1 MNLVKFETRD
11 ADAYVNPDQIAAIQD
26 YDGGPRILLA
36 GGHYINAKENLADIF
51 DKLAKTGSVVYEKV
65 EPAVRSLKD
74 FEPGSLVRIGDNI
87 WNILNHNKEDGTTE
101 MVSYTK
107 ASEMPFGETAEYRS
121 SNVRSYCEN
130 TFYSKLTDLVGAK
143 NIKQHYV
150 DLTAL
155 DGTGDGEGCSAKV
168 SVLTASAINKYEKQL
183 MIPCYSFW
191 TATRK
196 SYNSEDKR
204 YVLLSSFIST
214 TCDQKK
220 DVYPYVV
227 LDSNV
232 TAQKAEFYDA
242 IN

>member
-36 GGHYINAKENLADIF
+36 GGHYINAKENLTDIF

-107 ASEMPFGETAEYRS
+107 ASEMPFGETAEYRN

-130 TFYSKLTDLVGAK
+130 TFYSKLANLVGAK

-155 DGTGDGEGCSAKV
+155 DGTGDGEVCSAKV
-168 SVLTASAINKYEKQL
+168 SILTASAINKYEKQL
-183 MIPCYSFW
+183 RIPCYSFW

-196 SYNSEDKR
+196 SYNADDER
-204 YVLLSSFIST
+204 YVFSSPIMYVE
-214 TCDQKK
+214 CDLPKG
-220 DVYPYVV
+220 VYPYVV
-227 LDSNV
+227 LDSKV
-232 TAQKAEFYDA
+232 MAQKAEFYDA